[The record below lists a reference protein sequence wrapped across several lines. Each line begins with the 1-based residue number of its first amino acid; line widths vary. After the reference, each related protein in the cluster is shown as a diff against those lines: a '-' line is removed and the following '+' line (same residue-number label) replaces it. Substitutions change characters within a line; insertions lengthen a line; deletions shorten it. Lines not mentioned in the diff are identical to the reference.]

1 MVGLMFGSPTVVEQS
16 PVADIPP
23 SPQKTRLRSH
33 LWFEFDQETVCQ
45 DISLK
50 QYWFSSLQAFWDWT
64 WDQLADYDLP
74 AVLQFVYNQT
84 GGQKVHYIGHSLVIM
99 HVTLLFSIPS
109 TWVLELGEDAETFA
123 LFSRGP

>member
-1 MVGLMFGSPTVVEQS
+1 
-16 PVADIPP
+16 
-23 SPQKTRLRSH
+23 
-33 LWFEFDQETVCQ
+33 
-45 DISLK
+45 
-50 QYWFSSLQAFWDWT
+50 LQAFWDWT

-74 AVLQFVYNQT
+74 AVLQFIYNKT

-99 HVTLLFSIPS
+99 HMALLFSIPS